1 MVDCTIAVSS
11 LLQERLTLKH
21 RNSSKWARRALKRGQ
36 AAMDPTT
43 RDAINEQ
50 LALGQQLR
58 RRIEGKRGDNSEDD
72 EGGSDD
78 RWGSVAL
85 LGGLYTDLL
94 QCLVLAGSVCGLAQA
109 VCFCGTAPTR
119 SCGPSAAWLLARRL
133 TRTVSNVAAL
143 GRPGMLPRTVW
154 TVHRASHAMRGW
166 LTVSY

>member
-1 MVDCTIAVSS
+1 VVDCTIAVSS

-72 EGGSDD
+72 EDGSDD
-78 RWGSVAL
+78 RLVAL
-85 LGGLYTDLL
+85 FGGLLTDLL
-94 QCLVLAGSVCGLAQA
+94 QFLSLMGQ
-109 VCFCGTAPTR
+109 F
-119 SCGPSAAWLLARRL
+119 AA
-133 TRTVSNVAAL
+133 
-143 GRPGMLPRTVW
+143 
-154 TVHRASHAMRGW
+154 
-166 LTVSY
+166 